1 MSEIPTYH
9 FFIQFSFL
17 KNMRDML
24 CYSSAPLSKQCSHLF
39 LCEPYGLTLYPYIYL
54 YRTIFTLI
62 LYQREDGSAQLNVR
76 VEGDTVW
83 LTQQLMA
90 ELFNTTKQ
98 NISLHIQNIYEE
110 GELSPEATVKK
121 FLTVQKE
128 GIRDVRRQ
136 LDYYNLDMI
145 ISVGYRIKSII
156 ATKFRIW
163 ATQRLKEYIVKGFTM
178 DDERLKGNGG
188 GDYWKELLNR
198 IRDIRSSEK
207 ALYRQVLDLYATS
220 RDYDPK
226 SETTLTFFKI
236 VQNKLHYASSQQ
248 TSAELIY
255 HRADS
260 TKDFMGL
267 TTFKGALPTLNE
279 AKIAKN
285 YLTEEELFRLNRL
298 VSAFFDL
305 AELKAQ
311 TQSPMY
317 MQDWIE
323 ELDKFSANY
332 GKGALQGAG
341 TISHDEAEK
350 KATQEYRAYEA
361 RTLSP
366 IEESYLESLK
376 ALEKNTTK
384 LLKHKK

>member
-1 MSEIPTYH
+1 MENQKGEI
-9 FFIQFSFL
+9 
-17 KNMRDML
+17 
-24 CYSSAPLSKQCSHLF
+24 LF
-39 LCEPYGLTLYPYIYL
+39 
-54 YRTIFTLI
+54 
-62 LYQREDGSAQLNVR
+62 YQREDGSAQIDVR
-76 VEGDTVW
+76 LEEDTVW

-90 ELFNTTKQ
+90 ELFNTSKQ
-98 NISLHIQNIYEE
+98 NISLHIQNIFEE
-110 GELSPEATVKK
+110 GELIPDSTVKK

-128 GIRDVRRQ
+128 GTRDVRRQ

-145 ISVGYRIKSII
+145 ISVGYRIKSSI
-156 ATKFRIW
+156 ATRFRQW
-163 ATQRLKEYIVKGFTM
+163 ATQRLKEYIIKGFTM
-178 DDERLKGNGG
+178 DDERLKDNGG

-198 IRDIRSSEK
+198 IRNIRSSEK

-220 RDYDPK
+220 KDYDPK
-226 SETTLTFFKI
+226 SETTLTFFKV
-236 VQNKLHYASSQQ
+236 VQNKLHYASSLQ

-255 HRADS
+255 NRADS

-317 MQDWIE
+317 MQDWVD

-332 GKGALQGAG
+332 GKGVLKGAG

-350 KATQEYRAYEA
+350 KATREYRTYEA

-376 ALEKNTTK
+376 VLEKNTAK
-384 LLKHKK
+384 LLKK

>member
-1 MSEIPTYH
+1 MENQKGEI
-9 FFIQFSFL
+9 
-17 KNMRDML
+17 
-24 CYSSAPLSKQCSHLF
+24 LF
-39 LCEPYGLTLYPYIYL
+39 
-54 YRTIFTLI
+54 
-62 LYQREDGSAQLNVR
+62 YQREDGSAQIDVR
-76 VEGDTVW
+76 LEEDTVW

-90 ELFNTTKQ
+90 ELFNTSKQ
-98 NISLHIQNIYEE
+98 NISLHIQNIFEE
-110 GELSPEATVKK
+110 GELIPDSTVKK

-128 GIRDVRRQ
+128 GTRDVRRQ

-145 ISVGYRIKSII
+145 ISVGYRIKSNI
-156 ATKFRIW
+156 ATRFRQW
-163 ATQRLKEYIVKGFTM
+163 ATQRLKEYIIKGFTI

-220 RDYDPK
+220 KDYDPK
-226 SETTLTFFKI
+226 SETTLTFFKV
-236 VQNKLHYASSQQ
+236 VQNKLHYASSLQ

-255 HRADS
+255 NRADS

-285 YLTEEELFRLNRL
+285 YLTEEEFFRLNRL
-298 VSAFFDL
+298 VLAFFDL

-311 TQSPMY
+311 TQNPMY
-317 MQDWIE
+317 MQDWVD

-332 GKGALQGAG
+332 GKGVLKGAG

-350 KATQEYRAYEA
+350 KATREYRTYEA

-376 ALEKNTTK
+376 VLEKNTAK
-384 LLKHKK
+384 LLKK

>member
-1 MSEIPTYH
+1 MENQKGEI
-9 FFIQFSFL
+9 
-17 KNMRDML
+17 
-24 CYSSAPLSKQCSHLF
+24 LF
-39 LCEPYGLTLYPYIYL
+39 
-54 YRTIFTLI
+54 
-62 LYQREDGSAQLNVR
+62 YQREDGSAQIDVR
-76 VEGDTVW
+76 LEEDTVW

-90 ELFNTTKQ
+90 ELFNTSKQ
-98 NISLHIQNIYEE
+98 NISLHIQNIFEE
-110 GELSPEATVKK
+110 GELIPDSTVKK

-128 GIRDVRRQ
+128 GTRDVRRQ

-145 ISVGYRIKSII
+145 ISVGYRIKSSI
-156 ATKFRIW
+156 ATRFRQW
-163 ATQRLKEYIVKGFTM
+163 ATQRLKEYIIKGFTM

-220 RDYDPK
+220 KDYDPK
-226 SETTLTFFKI
+226 SETTLTFFKV
-236 VQNKLHYASSQQ
+236 VQNKLHYASSLQ

-255 HRADS
+255 NRADS

-317 MQDWIE
+317 MQNWVD

-332 GKGALQGAG
+332 GKGVLKGAG

-350 KATQEYRAYEA
+350 KATREYRTYEA
-361 RTLSP
+361 RILSP

-376 ALEKNTTK
+376 VLEKNTAK
-384 LLKHKK
+384 LLKK

>member
-1 MSEIPTYH
+1 MEIQKGE
-9 FFIQFSFL
+9 I
-17 KNMRDML
+17 
-24 CYSSAPLSKQCSHLF
+24 
-39 LCEPYGLTLYPYIYL
+39 
-54 YRTIFTLI
+54 I

-90 ELFNTTKQ
+90 ELFNTSKQ

-163 ATQRLKEYIVKGFTM
+163 ATQRLKEYIIKGFTM

-323 ELDKFSANY
+323 ELDNFSANY
-332 GKGALQGAG
+332 GKGVLQGAG

-376 ALEKNTTK
+376 ALEKNTAK
-384 LLKHKK
+384 LLKHTK